1 MNSAVNY
8 PNDYAGPQTG
18 YQMDDERWNQIKTI
32 RQAISPESI

>member
-1 MNSAVNY
+1 MNSAVND